1 MKNKHTRNLSSL
13 LSTCNLGPQVSVESR
28 DDGVFLHVEPD
39 VTIISYL
46 FQAAD
51 DGRQV
56 VRIITDDSDISVLLV
71 FWTWRYGSQ
80 DKLVVQM
87 EKWNGVVLDIN
98 ATCASLGQAL
108 CSQLLGAHALSGCD
122 TVLFPFGKGQISKR
136 RQLPRVAW
144 CPWWGGCHAGG
155 SHGNSSSK
163 RYTDIPQ
170 HIFKSANGIVFVE
183 KNGSRINIKHKVNTI
198 WCSLMD
204 RILWPLQ
211 PHTFCTL
218 CITPGRRMR
227 FWNIS

>member
-1 MKNKHTRNLSSL
+1 M
-13 LSTCNLGPQVSVESR
+13 
-28 DDGVFLHVEPD
+28 
-39 VTIISYL
+39 
-46 FQAAD
+46 
-51 DGRQV
+51 
-56 VRIITDDSDISVLLV
+56 V

-80 DKLVVQM
+80 DKLVVQV
-87 EKWNGVVLDIN
+87 EKWNGVVLDID

-122 TVLFPFGKGQISKR
+122 TVLFSFGKGKISKH

-155 SHGNSSSK
+155 SHGNSSSQ

-170 HIFKSANGIVFVE
+170 AYL
-183 KNGSRINIKHKVNTI
+183 KNLPKHRVRGSRINIKHKVNTI
-198 WCSLMD
+198 SLMD
-204 RILWPLQ
+204 KILWPMQ